1 MRHHHALGRQVAWT
15 TGGLDD
21 GRKVEQPM
29 NSLGSR
35 NLVQMMV
42 SWCLIIGLGA
52 IFVVNFDQIRPY
64 LGLPEFQ
71 DGPAPANQAK
81 QQIGTP
87 ARADRS
93 VVLRAGSNGHFETR
107 ARINGRPIDVLVD
120 TGASMVAL
128 TYEDAASAG
137 IFPGDADFKQRVNT
151 ANGVAR
157 VAPVM
162 LDQISI
168 DDITIRNVRAVVAE
182 RGRLNQ
188 TLLGMTFLGQLSR
201 AEMSRGILT
210 LQE

>member
-1 MRHHHALGRQVAWT
+1 MRSQFQPGGSLPSPCLHPLTVA
-15 TGGLDD
+15 
-21 GRKVEQPM
+21 
-29 NSLGSR
+29 
-35 NLVQMMV
+35 V
-42 SWCLIIGLGA
+42 S
-52 IFVVNFDQIRPY
+52 
-64 LGLPEFQ
+64 
-71 DGPAPANQAK
+71 
-81 QQIGTP
+81 
-87 ARADRS
+87 
-93 VVLRAGSNGHFETR
+93 
-107 ARINGRPIDVLVD
+107 
-120 TGASMVAL
+120 
-128 TYEDAASAG
+128 
-137 IFPGDADFKQRVNT
+137 KQRVNT